1 MNARMPT
8 PEGVIRNEP
17 TASLVLISLA
27 LALCVNLLPW
37 QGVPLLVRPD
47 FLLLALIYWCIEE
60 PHRVGATGAFF
71 TGLLMDIAEGSLMG
85 QNALIYSLAAY
96 LVLHFRLRIL
106 SFNWVSQALHI
117 FPILCLG
124 QAIFVLEQAILGAA
138 LPSPLYFLRT
148 VLGAAVWPILAWVLE
163 FARRRPQKDHLA

>member
-17 TASLVLISLA
+17 TPSLVLISLA
-27 LALCVNLLPW
+27 VALCINLLPW

-47 FLLLALIYWCIEE
+47 FLLLVLIYWCMEE

-85 QNALIYSLAAY
+85 QNAMIYSVAAY
-96 LVLHFRLRIL
+96 LVLYFRLRIL
-106 SFNWVSQALHI
+106 SFNWLLQGLHI
-117 FPILCLG
+117 LPVLCLG
-124 QAIFVLEQAILGAA
+124 QAILVLEQAFLGAA
-138 LPSPLYFLRT
+138 FPSPLYFLRSI
-148 VLGAAVWPILAWVLE
+148 LGAAAWPILSWILE
-163 FARRRPQKDHLA
+163 LARRRPQKDHLA